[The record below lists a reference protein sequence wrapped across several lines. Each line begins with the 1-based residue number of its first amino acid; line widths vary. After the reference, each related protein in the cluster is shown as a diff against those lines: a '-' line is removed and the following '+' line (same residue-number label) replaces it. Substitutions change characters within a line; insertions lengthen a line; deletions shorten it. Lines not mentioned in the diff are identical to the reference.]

1 MANGVAV
8 ARFPPP
14 STPAA
19 VPGPTPTGIST
30 GPRASGDQAGLK
42 RAIGEAVAAAVIVFY
57 QAIFDQQERGFLAP
71 STKTAGGDRIA
82 KIAELQLDHELG
94 DDDFF
99 RSAHEQGKCV
109 LHRHFNADLFR
120 QHGLG
125 EVDVALDKAI
135 SSVFEIVNRVVRD
148 ERIYRA
154 AWAN

>member
-8 ARFPPP
+8 ARFAPP

-19 VPGPTPTGIST
+19 VPGSTPTGIST
-30 GPRASGDQAGLK
+30 DPRASGDQTELK
-42 RAIGEAVAAAVIVFY
+42 HAIGEAVAAAVIVFY

-82 KIAELQLDHELG
+82 KIAELQLDHEPG

-109 LHRHFNADLFR
+109 LRRHFNADLFR
-120 QHGLG
+120 QH
-125 EVDVALDKAI
+125 EVDMALDAAI
-135 SSVFEIVNRVVRD
+135 GSVFEIVNRVVRD
-148 ERIYRA
+148 ERIFRA